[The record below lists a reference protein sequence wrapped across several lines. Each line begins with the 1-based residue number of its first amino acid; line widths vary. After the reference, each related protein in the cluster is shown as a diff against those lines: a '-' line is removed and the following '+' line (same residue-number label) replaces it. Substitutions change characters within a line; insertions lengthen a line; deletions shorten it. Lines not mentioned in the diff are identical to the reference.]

1 MTLAEL
7 ENAKAQSLREIAAAK
22 VADLIADMRA
32 QAPLG

>member
-22 VADLIADMRA
+22 VADLILAELETD
-32 QAPLG
+32 